1 MKILVFGA
9 GAIGSAFGGFLS
21 GRHDVTL
28 LGRKPHIDAIR
39 RRGLKVTGIW
49 GRHTFRFREL
59 VTDIRSLDR
68 SQPFDLILCAVKSH
82 GTSRAAGL
90 IQKIMTPSTCVVS
103 LQNGLGNIE
112 SLCEKIPVKQVLAGR
127 VIFGVE
133 LHGPGRIHVSV
144 IAQPTAI
151 GEITGGRVTQRVKM
165 IVRALNTSKLPSV
178 ATPDVRGLLWLKVIY
193 NAALNPLASLMRS
206 HYGKLGEN
214 EGARETMNAVIDEIY
229 QVARKAKV
237 RLDPST
243 AGAYKKIFY
252 AKLLPRTYDHHPS
265 MLQDLQKGKRT
276 EIDSLNGR
284 IVKLGR
290 QHGVPV
296 PVNACLTR
304 AIKRMEKHAPQLEKY
319 PKMRPRKM
327 FAQETMRAILKPEWK
342 KKQLT
347 P

>member
-133 LHGPGRIHVSV
+133 LHGPGRIH
-144 IAQPTAI
+144 
-151 GEITGGRVTQRVKM
+151 
-165 IVRALNTSKLPSV
+165 
-178 ATPDVRGLLWLKVIY
+178 
-193 NAALNPLASLMRS
+193 
-206 HYGKLGEN
+206 
-214 EGARETMNAVIDEIY
+214 
-229 QVARKAKV
+229 
-237 RLDPST
+237 
-243 AGAYKKIFY
+243 
-252 AKLLPRTYDHHPS
+252 
-265 MLQDLQKGKRT
+265 
-276 EIDSLNGR
+276 
-284 IVKLGR
+284 
-290 QHGVPV
+290 
-296 PVNACLTR
+296 
-304 AIKRMEKHAPQLEKY
+304 
-319 PKMRPRKM
+319 
-327 FAQETMRAILKPEWK
+327 
-342 KKQLT
+342 
-347 P
+347 

>member
-21 GRHDVTL
+21 RRHDVTL
-28 LGRKPHIDAIR
+28 LGRKTHIDAIR
-39 RRGLKVTGIW
+39 KCGLKVTGIW
-49 GRHTFRFREL
+49 GRHTFRFAKL
-59 VTDIRSLDR
+59 VTDIRGLDR
-68 SQPFDLILCAVKSH
+68 SQPFDLILCTVKSH

-90 IQKIMTPSTCVVS
+90 IQKIMAPSTCVLS

-112 SLCEKIPVKQVLAGR
+112 ALCEKIPVKQVLAGR

-133 LHGPGRIHVSV
+133 LHGPGRIHISV

-151 GEITGGRVTQRVKM
+151 GEVTGGRMTRRVKT
-165 IVRALNTSKLPSV
+165 IVKTLNASKLPSV
-178 ATPDVRGLLWLKVIY
+178 ATCNVKGLLWLKVIY

-229 QVARKAKV
+229 QVARKVKV

-265 MLQDLQKGKRT
+265 MLQDLQRGKRT

-296 PVNACLTR
+296 PVNALLTR
-304 AIKRMEKHAPQLEKY
+304 AIKQAEKTPSSLRSTQKCDPGRCL
-319 PKMRPRKM
+319 RG
-327 FAQETMRAILKPEWK
+327 
-342 KKQLT
+342 KQ
-347 P
+347 